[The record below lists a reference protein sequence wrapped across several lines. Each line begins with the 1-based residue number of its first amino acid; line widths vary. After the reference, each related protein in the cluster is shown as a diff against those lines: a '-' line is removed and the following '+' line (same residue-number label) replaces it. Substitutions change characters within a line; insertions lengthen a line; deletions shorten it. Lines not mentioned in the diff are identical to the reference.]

1 MLHGRCRCYY
11 QGFQWACSFLRGGWS
26 CEQLGYYQECLE
38 YKSGGKHDDKA
49 NSEADLKCG
58 FKLHERK
65 VLSYRIDEWQSDPMI
80 RTKYRYVYSYSKP

>member
-1 MLHGRCRCYY
+1 MN
-11 QGFQWACSFLRGGWS
+11 S
-26 CEQLGYYQECLE
+26 LGTIRNVSNI
-38 YKSGGKHDDKA
+38 KSGGKHDDKA